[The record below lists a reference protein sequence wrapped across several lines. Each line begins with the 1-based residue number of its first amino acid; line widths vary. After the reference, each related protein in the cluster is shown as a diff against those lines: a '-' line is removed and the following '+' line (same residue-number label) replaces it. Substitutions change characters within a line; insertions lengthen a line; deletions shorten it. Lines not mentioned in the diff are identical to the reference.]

1 MTDERII
8 HDVSA
13 RGLKSPAITI
23 CVEKGKTIEVY
34 IEKGISYIDFD
45 VKVKCYNIKNG
56 KKDLVSEI
64 IADLATRSR
73 IKKDG
78 TTIDY
83 GTDWIVIE
91 TVFGTIGASWENVFD
106 EEKGW
111 YRDHKSFE
119 VRFKKE

>member
-45 VKVKCYNIKNG
+45 MKVKCYSIENG
-56 KKDLVSEI
+56 KKDLISEI

-78 TTIDY
+78 TAIDY
-83 GTDWIVIE
+83 GTDWIVIR
-91 TVFGTIGASWENVFD
+91 TVFGTVGASWENAFD
-106 EEKGW
+106 EERGCW
-111 YRDHKSFE
+111 YRDKSFE